1 MTATCEAG
9 ELGVVGGWGM
19 GSWGSWDTKS
29 WVGVGAES
37 AELGGGAGSE
47 GKTGNLE
54 IEFRGL
60 DSWGSAPY
68 PTLPAATTHTLLSG
82 LCVGLYI

>member
-1 MTATCEAG
+1 MR
-9 ELGVVGGWGM
+9 LGSWAWWVGGGWGAGEAGIPKA
-19 GSWGSWDTKS
+19 GSGWVLSPQSW
-29 WVGVGAES
+29 
-37 AELGGGAGSE
+37 GGGAGSE